1 MDEELKVVV
10 TSVLEAD
17 PDASAQRI
25 AGQLPD
31 ISQRI
36 NSKSKIKVQLELDDS
51 TVTSE
56 AKSYVQKVSQA
67 AKSQR
72 IGMPL
77 ELDRASI
84 NKMRSELKNLGV
96 DTNISQAML
105 KQLDQVFVSINKTRH
120 YVDGK
125 EIIQD
130 TKTEMSRRNL
140 AIPDMVA
147 EHIAQLI
154 EKHHAIQYDHTDWL
168 IQDGF
173 GQPMNPGSLTNHIT
187 RIEKNNGLPLIS
199 VHGLRHTFASMLN
212 SEGIDIA
219 RISAEL
225 GHSNITTTLNVYTH
239 VFGGATASSRG
250 IADALNKKLDASA
263 TSVPPFENKRT
274 AEA

>member
-1 MDEELKVVV
+1 
-10 TSVLEAD
+10 
-17 PDASAQRI
+17 
-25 AGQLPD
+25 
-31 ISQRI
+31 
-36 NSKSKIKVQLELDDS
+36 
-51 TVTSE
+51 
-56 AKSYVQKVSQA
+56 
-67 AKSQR
+67 
-72 IGMPL
+72 
-77 ELDRASI
+77 
-84 NKMRSELKNLGV
+84 
-96 DTNISQAML
+96 
-105 KQLDQVFVSINKTRH
+105 
-120 YVDGK
+120 
-125 EIIQD
+125 
-130 TKTEMSRRNL
+130 MSRRNL

-173 GQPMNPGSLTNHIT
+173 GQPMNPGSLTNRIT